1 MAYEMRISDW
11 SSNVCSSDLEDRV
24 FSTGEFHI
32 PGQQRGYRD
41 AHGGGGWV
49 DLHKSIAASVNYY
62 YYKLAYDMGIDKLA
76 AYMYRYGFGE
86 PTGIDLTGEN
96 AGIVPSREW
105 KAKHRPEPW
114 YPGDRVIAG
123 IGQGYWDRSEEHTS
137 DIPLL
142 TRTPYSVL

>member
-1 MAYEMRISDW
+1 MIRRPPRSTRLATLCPSRTLVRSHIS
-11 SSNVCSSDLEDRV
+11 
-24 FSTGEFHI
+24 
-32 PGQQRGYRD
+32 GQQRGYRD

-105 KAKHRPEPW
+105 KAKHRPE
-114 YPGDRVIAG
+114 
-123 IGQGYWDRSEEHTS
+123 RSEEHTS
-137 DIPLL
+137 ELQSLMRIS
-142 TRTPYSVL
+142 YA

>member
-1 MAYEMRISDW
+1 MALAGLESGLRRP
-11 SSNVCSSDLEDRV
+11 EDRV
-24 FSTGEFHI
+24 FSTGKFHI

-105 KAKHRPEPW
+105 KAKHRP
-114 YPGDRVIAG
+114 
-123 IGQGYWDRSEEHTS
+123 RSEEHTS
-137 DIPLL
+137 ELQSLMRISYAVFCLKKKKHHA
-142 TRTPYSVL
+142 TTNKH

>member
-1 MAYEMRISDW
+1 MRISDW
-11 SSNVCSSDLEDRV
+11 SGDVCSSDH
-24 FSTGEFHI
+24 EFHS
-32 PGQQRGYRD
+32 PAQQRGYRD

-96 AGIVPSREW
+96 AGLVPSRELQ
-105 KAKHRPEPW
+105 AKPRPEERKSVGEGRSW
-114 YPGDRVIAG
+114 DGPGQYGGHGNHDK
-123 IGQGYWDRSEEHTS
+123 Q
-137 DIPLL
+137 
-142 TRTPYSVL
+142 

>member
-1 MAYEMRISDW
+1 MALAGLESGLRRP
-11 SSNVCSSDLEDRV
+11 EDRV
-24 FSTGEFHI
+24 FSTGKFHI

-86 PTGIDLTGEN
+86 PTGIDLTGET

-105 KAKHRPEPW
+105 KAKHPPQPR
-114 YPGDRVIAG
+114 YPGDTG
-123 IGQGYWDRSEEHTS
+123 ISRTAPGSWVATTLKWDKGTA
-137 DIPLL
+137 PLAADPL
-142 TRTPYSVL
+142 